1 MYVCMYIRIFIICMF
16 VYAYVP
22 VLLKQIF
29 IFISLPDRNLY
40 IFFFNFH
47 LICFSDSEHC
57 FFNRMEFFV
66 AIGSYMVGFSIEGET
81 DSNIEPFP
89 DEINIV
95 TNVEICYKK

>member
-1 MYVCMYIRIFIICMF
+1 MYVCVCICAGFIETDFYFYKFTRYEF
-16 VYAYVP
+16 VHY
-22 VLLKQIF
+22 
-29 IFISLPDRNLY
+29 
-40 IFFFNFH
+40 FFFNFH
-47 LICFSDSEHC
+47 LICFSNSEHC